1 MKVIMVEPRKEAYVK
16 EIGNELEDMQE
27 AVNGYIQAIY
37 PFDDPVAVIMDEEGK
52 LKKTAKANRPI
63 YDENGKIA
71 DVLYGPFFIC
81 GVGGEDFTDIPEKLI
96 QKYIKMFPLP
106 GKE

>member
-1 MKVIMVEPRKEAYVK
+1 MKVIMVEPRKEAYIK
-16 EIGNELEDMQE
+16 EIGNELEDMQNS
-27 AVNGYIQAIY
+27 VNGYIQAVY
-37 PFDDPVAVIMDEEGK
+37 PFEDPVAVIMDEEGK

-71 DVLYGPFFIC
+71 DILYGPFIIC
-81 GVGGEDFTDIPEKLI
+81 GVGGEDFTDIPENLI